1 MRRCHSV
8 WRYSSF
14 QEMLGD
20 ELRRNRFVCC
30 ALLERVVREEMP
42 KGLLVTPLIKEN
54 ILCTLVVLSVSRSLP
69 FPSSF
74 LFFFIRW
81 AYFSLPSTYSLFP
94 NLHILDR
101 HGYHHQYP
109 LSCSSSTSALAN
121 PVGAPPKT
129 VTVCA
134 SFAIQ
139 SPLTLP
145 LTFTKQAYK
154 CKNGGTVKLSNIKN
168 NLSAAPVAEGKSGYP
183 HAFQNLQKFPMDER
197 CHNKILLEMPI
208 FPNGKNYN
216 FNSKPKEDP
225 GPIRAIFSNPGK
237 LLCNVIAHIGPG
249 NTGDFEECEPLLS

>member
-1 MRRCHSV
+1 MRRCHNV

-30 ALLERVVREEMP
+30 TLLERVVREEMP
-42 KGLLVTPLIKEN
+42 QGLLVTPLIKEN
-54 ILCTLVVLSVSRSLP
+54 ILCTLVVLSISRSLP

-81 AYFSLPSTYSLFP
+81 AYFCPFQVHIPCFRTFISLIAMVIIT
-94 NLHILDR
+94 NIL
-101 HGYHHQYP
+101 YLALLALP
-109 LSCSSSTSALAN
+109 ALAN

-145 LTFTKQAYK
+145 LTFAK
-154 CKNGGTVKLSNIKN
+154 
-168 NLSAAPVAEGKSGYP
+168 
-183 HAFQNLQKFPMDER
+183 
-197 CHNKILLEMPI
+197 
-208 FPNGKNYN
+208 
-216 FNSKPKEDP
+216 
-225 GPIRAIFSNPGK
+225 
-237 LLCNVIAHIGPG
+237 
-249 NTGDFEECEPLLS
+249 